1 MNGKNLKNSQNN
13 KQNVWI
19 DFCSKRI
26 EAKKDEEEILSAL
39 EDTNNA
45 YLLQSE

>member
-19 DFCSKRI
+19 DFCNNRI

>member
-1 MNGKNLKNSQNN
+1 MERIWKIRKTTSRTYESIFCNN
-13 KQNVWI
+13 
-19 DFCSKRI
+19 RI